1 MTSSGATTGR
11 DDSGVASR
19 IVFRAANTVE
29 LEQFDVVDLLPGC
42 LRVRSQYSLMSTGT
56 EGIALRH
63 LFDDNSHWALFAR
76 YPFYPGYAVV
86 GVVTEVGDG
95 VEGFTLGQRVVTR
108 APHASEHVMS
118 ALMCTPVP
126 DEVGSSEAA
135 WFAFAKIALM
145 GAWAA
150 DLRIGESVAVIG
162 AGPIGQMAL
171 RWTLS
176 SGARHAVA
184 VDGFASRLA
193 LARQGG
199 ATAVVSDV
207 LPASRDAVIELCGG
221 RPDVVIDSTG
231 NAEVF
236 AEALVLAADGGRV
249 VVLGDTGSPHSQ
261 RLTADVIT
269 RNLHV
274 VGAHDTNSMKDPGWD
289 GDRALHELFFDLV
302 RRGRFNVENLNTHT
316 FAPADC
322 VAAYDLATQR
332 RGDTMGVLFDWAQ
345 EP

>member
-1 MTSSGATTGR
+1 MAT
-11 DDSGVASR
+11 R
-19 IVFRAANTVE
+19 IVFPAENTVE
-29 LEQFDVVDLLPGC
+29 LEEFEVVDLVPGC
-42 LRVRSQYSLMSTGT
+42 VRVRSECSLMSTGT
-56 EGIALRH
+56 EGIALRR
-63 LFDDNSHWALFAR
+63 LFDDDSHWALFAQ

-86 GVVTEVGDG
+86 GVVTEVGDR
-95 VEGFTLGQRVVTR
+95 VEGITLGQRVVTR

-150 DLRIGESVAVIG
+150 DLRIGNTVAIIG

-171 RWTLS
+171 RWALA

-184 VDGFASRLA
+184 ADGFASRLK
-193 LARQGG
+193 LARQAG
-199 ATAVVSDV
+199 ATAVVSEP
-207 LPASRDAVIELCGG
+207 LPASRDAIIELCGG

-231 NAEVF
+231 NAAVF
-236 AEALVLAADGGRV
+236 AEALLLAADGGRV
-249 VVLGDTGSPHSQ
+249 VVLGDTGSPQSQ
-261 RLTADVIT
+261 RLTPDVIT

-274 VGAHDTNSMKDPGWD
+274 VGAHDTNSMKVPSWD
-289 GDRALHELFFDLV
+289 GDRGLHELFFDLV
-302 RRGRFNVENLNTHT
+302 RRGRFDVDNLNTHT
-316 FAPADC
+316 FVPADC

-332 RGDTMGVLFDWAQ
+332 RGDTMCVLFDLVE

>member
-1 MTSSGATTGR
+1 VATR
-11 DDSGVASR
+11 V
-19 IVFRAANTVE
+19 VFPAANTVE
-29 LEQFDVVDLLPGC
+29 LEEFEVMDLPPAC
-42 LRVRSQYSLMSTGT
+42 LRIRTECSLMSTGT
-56 EGIALRH
+56 EGIALRR
-63 LFDDNSHWALFAR
+63 LFDDDSHWALFVQ

-86 GVVTEVGDG
+86 GVVTEVGGG

-126 DEVGSSEAA
+126 DEVGSPEAA

-150 DLRIGESVAVIG
+150 DLRIGKTVAVIG

-171 RWTLS
+171 RWALA

-184 VDGFASRLA
+184 VDGFAARLV

-199 ATAVVSDV
+199 ATSVVSEA
-207 LPASRDAVIELCGG
+207 LPASRGAVINLCGG

-231 NAEVF
+231 NADVF
-236 AEALVLAADGGRV
+236 AEALVLVSDGGRV
-249 VVLGDTGSPHSQ
+249 VLLGDTGSPHSQ

-269 RNLHV
+269 RNVHV
-274 VGAHDTNSMKDPGWD
+274 VGAHDTNSMKGPDWD
-289 GDRALHELFFDLV
+289 GDRRLHELFFDLV
-302 RRGRFNVENLNTHT
+302 RRGRFNVEHLNTHT

-332 RGDTMGVLFDWAQ
+332 RGETMGVLFDWTQ